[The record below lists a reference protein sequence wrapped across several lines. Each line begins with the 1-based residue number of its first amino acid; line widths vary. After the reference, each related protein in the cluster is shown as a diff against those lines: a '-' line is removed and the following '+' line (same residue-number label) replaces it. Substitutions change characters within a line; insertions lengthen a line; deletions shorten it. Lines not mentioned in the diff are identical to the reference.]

1 MTQMEAILKGFP
13 NVMDFD
19 QFKANSKNLDRIK
32 VSLKS
37 HLKILHQLTTSCFQ
51 FMIKCSQID
60 QNVCDWCQ
68 LLHFFQ
74 LFGFLMEKSFPRDFE
89 HKNLEYEICI
99 FFYASHCKV
108 RKQENI
114 PAKSQSIQQTQ
125 SIQSKQSVILYGLI
139 NISIQSRRF
148 FHQVHSI

>member
-1 MTQMEAILKGFP
+1 MKIMTLFCCNQERNVFTLIKITLKRIKLQMPDTTQMEAILKGFP

-19 QFKANSKNLDRIK
+19 QFKVNSKNINRIK
-32 VSLKS
+32 VSFKS

-74 LFGFLMEKSFPRDFE
+74 LFGFLMEKSFLSDFLAKKSQI
-89 HKNLEYEICI
+89 KNLYL
-99 FFYASHCKV
+99 FYASHCKH
-108 RKQENI
+108 E
-114 PAKSQSIQQTQ
+114 KSQFRPGTCSQ
-125 SIQSKQSVILYGLI
+125 SP
-139 NISIQSRRF
+139 
-148 FHQVHSI
+148 